1 VSAVD
6 EVLAAAAEVV
16 RAFGSGDVEGYFGCF
31 APDATF
37 VFHSTPRVLGSREAY
52 REEWAS
58 WERADGF
65 LVLDCT
71 SSEQRVQDL
80 GDVAVFTHRVR
91 TLVHAAGEQA
101 ELHERETIVFR
112 RADDGRWLAVHEHL
126 SPDPGA
132 VVSAEAGVAAG

>member
-1 VSAVD
+1 MSVVE
-6 EVLAAAAEVV
+6 EVLSAAADLV

-31 APDATF
+31 AEDATF
-37 VFHSTPRVLGSREAY
+37 VFHSTPQVLESRAAY

-65 LVLDCT
+65 RVLACT

-91 TLVHAAGEQA
+91 TRVHAAGEEA
-101 ELHERETIVFR
+101 ELHERETVVFR
-112 RADDGRWLAVHEHL
+112 RRGDGRWLAAHEHL
-126 SPDPGA
+126 SPEPA
-132 VVSAEAGVAAG
+132 AAAG

>member
-1 VSAVD
+1 MSVVE
-6 EVLAAAAEVV
+6 EVLAAAAQLV
-16 RAFGSGDVEGYFGCF
+16 RAFGSGDVDGYFGCF
-31 APDATF
+31 AEDATF
-37 VFHSTPRVLGSREAY
+37 VFHSTPEVLESRVAY

-65 LVLDCT
+65 RVLECR

-91 TLVHAAGEQA
+91 TRVHAAGEEA

-112 RADDGRWLAVHEHL
+112 RTGDGRWLAVHEHL
-126 SPDPGA
+126 SPDP
-132 VVSAEAGVAAG
+132 AAAAD

>member
-1 VSAVD
+1 MSAVE
-6 EVLAAAAEVV
+6 EVLAAAAELV
-16 RAFGSGDVEGYFGCF
+16 RTFGSGDVEGYFGCF
-31 APDATF
+31 AEDATF
-37 VFHSTPRVLGSREAY
+37 VFHSTPQVLESRAAY

-65 LVLDCT
+65 RVLACT

-91 TLVHAAGEQA
+91 TRVHAAGEES

-112 RADDGRWLAVHEHL
+112 RTGDGRWLGVHEHL
-126 SPDPGA
+126 SPEPA
-132 VVSAEAGVAAG
+132 AAAG

>member
-1 VSAVD
+1 MSTHE
-6 EVLAAAAEVV
+6 EVLDAAARVV
-16 RAFGSGDVEGYFGCF
+16 AAFGSGNLDAYFAAF
-31 APDATF
+31 AEDATF
-37 VFHSTPRVLGSREAY
+37 VFHSTPTVLESRAAY

-65 LVLDCT
+65 RVLACT